1 MRVIDSS
8 NHSMTI
14 GNTQYNVSIVSCD
27 TRHLK
32 LSFPFIKRVTHY
44 HVEVGVAGNESLFQF
59 IFNHRPK
66 ESDIKSAIE
75 QDISSFN
82 SASSFQGV

>member
-8 NHSMTI
+8 SHSMTI
-14 GNTQYNVSIVSCD
+14 GNTRYNVSIVSCD
-27 TRHLK
+27 TRHFR

-44 HVEVGVAGNESLFQF
+44 HVEVGVTGNESLFQF
-59 IFNHRPK
+59 VFDRRPK

-75 QDISSFN
+75 RDISSFN
-82 SASSFQGV
+82 NASSF